1 MLNYEGHTMNTM
13 NITSAKYVNYMGQPS
28 NILAVI
34 DGQEWSVPLIPGNRY
49 YDAII
54 AQGIEIE
61 PYVDPSPT
69 KDEQEALRQSA
80 YAKEADPLYFKWQAG
95 ESSQEA
101 WVAKRAEIKLRHP
114 YPELE

>member
-1 MLNYEGHTMNTM
+1 MK
-13 NITSAKYVNYMGQPS
+13 ITNAKYTQSGSIN
-28 NILAVI
+28 ATI
-34 DGQEWSVPLIPGNRY
+34 DDVEMSIPVAPGNRH

-61 PYVDPSPT
+61 PYVEPLPT
-69 KDEQEALRQSA
+69 KSEQESLRQSA

-95 ESSQEA
+95 ESSQET
-101 WVAKRAEIKLRHP
+101 WVAKRAEIKSRYP

>member
-1 MLNYEGHTMNTM
+1 MNTT
-13 NITSAKYVNYMGQPS
+13 NITSAKYVNSPMTGQAS
-28 NILAVI
+28 SISATI
-34 DGQEWSVPLIPGNRY
+34 DGQEWSIPMIPGNRF

-61 PYVDPSPT
+61 PYVEPSPT

-101 WVAKRAEIKLRHP
+101 WVAKRAEIKSRYP
-114 YPELE
+114 YPEEVIL

>member
-1 MLNYEGHTMNTM
+1 M
-13 NITSAKYVNYMGQPS
+13 NITSAKYENSPMTGEVGG
-28 NILAVI
+28 IKAII
-34 DGQEWSVPLIPGNRY
+34 DGQEWSVPLSPGNRH

-61 PYVDPSPT
+61 PYVEPLPT
-69 KDEQEALRQSA
+69 KSEQEALRQSA

-101 WVAKRAEIKLRHP
+101 WVAKRAEIKSRYP